1 MTTPPPNSAPQI
13 SPGNGD
19 TEVAPTTDVRIEFT
33 EPVQP
38 YSVGVVGG
46 QGQPSISSALTIRF
60 GPSTSVTNMPFTALP
75 ISPFDLST
83 YVLTPAFPFPG
94 RGPNILQC
102 GTFFRVDVDL
112 ATQQVEDLAQTVP
125 DPNNP
130 TVTSGNLNAD
140 AATTFFETGEGPG
153 SSTLP
158 SCPT

>member
-1 MTTPPPNSAPQI
+1 
-13 SPGNGD
+13 
-19 TEVAPTTDVRIEFT
+19 
-33 EPVQP
+33 
-38 YSVGVVGG
+38 
-46 QGQPSISSALTIRF
+46 
-60 GPSTSVTNMPFTALP
+60 MPFTALP

-83 YVLTPAFPFPG
+83 YVLTPAFLFPG

-102 GTFFRVDVDL
+102 GTFFRVDVDG
-112 ATQQVEDLAQTVP
+112 TRVEDLAQTVP